1 MSWTMMGSSGAVG
14 PRERA
19 LRTLYD
25 EQAGALYGYVVRLL
39 GGDRHRAEDVVQET
53 LLRCWRTQDLD
64 IGRPLRPWLFR
75 VARNLVIDDYRS
87 RMTRPQE
94 IGAGPWLDDA
104 LTRPDGVDR
113 LLSSLLLKEAF
124 RQLSAKHREVLY
136 EAYYSGRSTRETG
149 QLLGIPPGTVK
160 SRTHHAVR
168 ALRLAMGVTES
179 ADAEVGREPSGAREA
194 QRTTSASRPTSWMSA
209 SAGMKMSSPTLSSA
223 LRRIRTQA
231 SSSQSWSTNFSR
243 SDRRTAPDRRSRRL
257 EESEA
262 VITERAGGP
271 WPVGVLPPGREGA
284 PPRAWCGLYCST
296 SSTVLFQ

>member
-1 MSWTMMGSSGAVG
+1 MMGSSGVVG

-39 GGDRHRAEDVVQET
+39 GGDRHGAEDVVQET

-64 IGRPLRPWLFR
+64 VGRPLRPWLFR

-87 RMTRPQE
+87 RMARPQE
-94 IGAGPWLDDA
+94 VRAGTWLDDA
-104 LTRPDGVDR
+104 LMGPDDVDR

-124 RQLSAKHREVLY
+124 QQLSAKHREVLY
-136 EAYYSGRSTRETG
+136 ETYYSGRSTRETG

-179 ADAEVGREPSGAREA
+179 VNESADAE
-194 QRTTSASRPTSWMSA
+194 
-209 SAGMKMSSPTLSSA
+209 AGEKPALRHSSA
-223 LRRIRTQA
+223 A
-231 SSSQSWSTNFSR
+231 
-243 SDRRTAPDRRSRRL
+243 
-257 EESEA
+257 
-262 VITERAGGP
+262 
-271 WPVGVLPPGREGA
+271 
-284 PPRAWCGLYCST
+284 
-296 SSTVLFQ
+296 